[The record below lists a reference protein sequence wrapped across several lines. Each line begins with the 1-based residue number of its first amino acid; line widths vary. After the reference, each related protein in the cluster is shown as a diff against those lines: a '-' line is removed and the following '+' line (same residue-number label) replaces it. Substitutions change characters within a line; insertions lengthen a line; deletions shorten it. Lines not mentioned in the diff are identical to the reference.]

1 MLKGKSPYG
10 NWHSMLRDEDPT
22 TIRICGT
29 NLGRLSQ
36 IFIRR
41 NREHPG
47 KKYEDPRTPKGHT
60 RLVEGKKR

>member
-1 MLKGKSPYG
+1 MLPVNKANNNTS
-10 NWHSMLRDEDPT
+10 
-22 TIRICGT
+22 RIACIQT
-29 NLGRLSQ
+29 Q

-47 KKYEDPRTPKGHT
+47 KKYEDPRTSKGHT